1 MDIDAWKLRER
12 ERQRKHDTFAR
23 LPRASRE
30 AAMALCRQRVSFNDE
45 ISIDE
50 LLLAHRALGGGR

>member
-1 MDIDAWKLRER
+1 MDIEAWKLRER
-12 ERQRKHDTFAR
+12 ERQRKHDTFVR

-30 AAMALCRQRVSFNDE
+30 AAMAPCRQRVSFHDE

-50 LLLAHRALGGGR
+50 LLWAHHTLEGGR